1 MGQQAGDAAGTGEPG
16 DFGFSDIK
24 KPSWYLHTYRDPSGA
39 GDLKM
44 IEALTKGVGSYLGR
58 LFGSELL
65 PSQRISAGFHYPVRP
80 QYSTLHLQL
89 RVNSGNVCGGAD
101 DRGIDLFQ
109 LLARLRADPGDLS
122 RDDETLEYQA
132 TKNLRTA
139 LLAAAAMAGQAHD
152 EEEASRKQLVL

>member
-16 DFGFSDIK
+16 DFGFSEIK
-24 KPSWYLHTYRDPSGA
+24 KPSWYLHTYRDLSGA
-39 GDLKM
+39 GDLAM

-89 RVNSGNVCGGAD
+89 RVNSGDVCGGSEK
-101 DRGIDLFQ
+101 RGSDLFK
-109 LLARLRADPGDLS
+109 LLARLQEDPEVLG
-122 RDDETLEYQA
+122 RDDETLHY
-132 TKNLRTA
+132 
-139 LLAAAAMAGQAHD
+139 
-152 EEEASRKQLVL
+152 EAS